1 MCGCDK
7 LSFLAVTDLIFIA
20 ANAHT
25 YFSVSREV
33 VVLVCLPFLIG
44 FSLLRHIKQLAYP
57 AMLADLMNFTG
68 LAIVYVTDFSLIDIE
83 TIAQGSSS
91 TIKWVAALSSGPFFF
106 GVASYCFG
114 GVGMVLP
121 LENAMANKTHFPRV
135 LKLTIALVTFV
146 FASFGICGYL
156 AFGQATQ
163 DLVTLNIEGHGAMA
177 SSVKLLICA
186 GLFFAYPMM
195 LFPVFEALEGVVISA
210 GSRQNAEVCVTV
222 YDFYHPLH
230 QFGWFVDSD
239 DALPCWIRALDSRHR
254 CCCAE

>member
-1 MCGCDK
+1 M
-7 LSFLAVTDLIFIA
+7 
-20 ANAHT
+20 
-25 YFSVSREV
+25 
-33 VVLVCLPFLIG
+33 LVCLPFLMG
-44 FSLLRHIKQLAYP
+44 FSLLRHMKQLAYP
-57 AMLADLMNFTG
+57 AILADLMNFTG
-68 LAIVYVTDFSLIDIE
+68 LAIVYVTDFSLINVDA
-83 TIAQGSSS
+83 IAQGSSS
-91 TIKWVAALSSGPFFF
+91 SINWLGALSNAPFFF

-135 LKLTIALVTFV
+135 LKLTIALITFV

-195 LFPVFEALEGVVISA
+195 LFPVFEALEVVVLRT
-210 GSRQNAEVCVTV
+210 GSRQHAEV
-222 YDFYHPLH
+222 
-230 QFGWFVDSD
+230 
-239 DALPCWIRALDSRHR
+239 R
-254 CCCAE
+254 CCCWLRPRSSKAFHLTRWVRRCG